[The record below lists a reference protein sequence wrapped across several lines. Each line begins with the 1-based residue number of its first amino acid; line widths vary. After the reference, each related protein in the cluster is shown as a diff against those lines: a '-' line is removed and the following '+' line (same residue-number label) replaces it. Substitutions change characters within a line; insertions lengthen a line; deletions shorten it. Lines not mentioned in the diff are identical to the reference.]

1 MAVGVVKAT
10 IKFTLN
16 GKKKTLDFR
25 QVPFKAWP
33 ALKNSTGFT
42 QRTLLDALMAQDVE
56 AIVAL
61 IWLER
66 VQREKRLRYLDVY
79 QEVESSDDDDDIDV
93 YQLIIDGRKFG
104 DDEPGDDTDAD
115 EGDEDPTTGSS

>member
-16 GKKKTLDFR
+16 GRKKTLDFR
-25 QVPFKAWP
+25 QVPFKVWP
-33 ALKNSTGFT
+33 ALKAANGFT
-42 QRTLLDALMAQDVE
+42 QRTLVDALIAQDVE

-66 VQREKRLRYLDVY
+66 TQRERKLRYIDVF
-79 QEVESSDDDDDIDV
+79 QEIESSDDDDDIEV
-93 YQLIIDGRKFG
+93 YQLIVEGRKFG
-104 DDEPGDDTDAD
+104 DDEPDTDD
-115 EGDEDPTTGSS
+115 EDAEGEDPTTGSS

>member
-16 GKKKTLDFR
+16 GKKKVLDFR
-25 QVPFKAWP
+25 RVPFKVWP
-33 ALKNSTGFT
+33 ALKNATGFT
-42 QRTLLDALMAQDVE
+42 QRSLIDALIAQDVE

-66 VQREKRLRYLDVY
+66 TQRERKLRYLDVF
-79 QEVESSDDDDDIDV
+79 QEVESSDDDDDIEV
-93 YQLIIDGRKFG
+93 YQLIVEGRKFG
-104 DDEPGDDTDAD
+104 DDEPEGDGDDDAD
-115 EGDEDPTTGSS
+115 EDPITGSS

>member
-25 QVPFKAWP
+25 QVPFKTWP
-33 ALKNSTGFT
+33 ALKNATGFT
-42 QRTLLDALMAQDVE
+42 QRSLIDALIAQDVE

-66 VQREKRLRYLDVY
+66 TQRERKLRYLDVFA
-79 QEVESSDDDDDIDV
+79 EVESSDDDDDIEV
-93 YQLIIDGRKFG
+93 YQLIVEGRKFG
-104 DDEPGDDTDAD
+104 DDEPDADDTDTD
-115 EGDEDPTTGSS
+115 DEDPTTGSS

>member
-16 GKKKTLDFR
+16 GKKKVLDFR
-25 QVPFKAWP
+25 RVPFKVWP
-33 ALKNSTGFT
+33 ALKNATGFT
-42 QRTLLDALMAQDVE
+42 QRSLIDALIAQDVE

-66 VQREKRLRYLDVY
+66 TQRERKLRYLDVF
-79 QEVESSDDDDDIDV
+79 QEVESSDDDDDIEV
-93 YQLIIDGRKFG
+93 YQLIVEGRKFG
-104 DDEPGDDTDAD
+104 DDEPEGGGDDDAD
-115 EGDEDPTTGSS
+115 EDPITGSS